1 MDHNVVLKMDI
12 SKKLTLKAALDPKAE
27 WASLLLEAAAH
38 IESLREEI
46 RTQRKEIAGL
56 REEQRI
62 VLENDRPKV
71 DYWDIVK

>member
-1 MDHNVVLKMDI
+1 MDYNVLLKMDI
-12 SKKLTLKAALDPKAE
+12 SKKLTLKAAGEPKAE
-27 WASLLLEAAAH
+27 WSSLLLEAASH

-56 REEQRI
+56 REERRI

-71 DYWDIVK
+71 DYWDIAK

>member
-1 MDHNVVLKMDI
+1 MDI
-12 SKKLTLKAALDPKAE
+12 SKKLTLKAAGEPKTKWAE
-27 WASLLLEAAAH
+27 LALEAVAH

-56 REEQRI
+56 REERRI

-71 DYWDIVK
+71 DYWDIAK

>member
-1 MDHNVVLKMDI
+1 M
-12 SKKLTLKAALDPKAE
+12 DPKAE

-56 REEQRI
+56 REERRI